1 MTHPDLK
8 WQATSKKHPI
18 LQVTSSLFISMMA
31 SFCSVFTLFWSGQT
45 WICTWENLFFVTIL
59 IKASW
64 VTNSESQF
72 LGVFFISQV
81 FGLTLLKMAPFWC
94 GLVRVRPG
102 LGSQSDLNLVTFF
115 VGEVKYPTPKKVA
128 FLGSS
133 LWSEVFGLISDK
145 SLFFWLS
152 WHGQT

>member
-8 WQATSKKHPI
+8 WQETSKKHPI
-18 LQVTSSLFISMMA
+18 SPVTSSLLITMMA

-64 VTNSESQF
+64 VTNSESQI

-81 FGLTLLKMAPFWC
+81 FGLIILKTAPFCC

-115 VGEVKYPTPKKVA
+115 VGEVKTATPQKVA
-128 FLGSS
+128 FLGSF
-133 LWSEVFGLISDK
+133 LWSQVFGLTSDN
-145 SLFFWLS
+145 SLFFW
-152 WHGQT
+152 